1 MSARFGKRGAGGA
14 PAGAEAADGAQLA
27 RKAATRKRSLS
38 LGLVTLG
45 ALALAGGAGYETTRR
60 NQRQKLCAEAVA
72 RGQTAPAECAPSRG
86 GSRGSFIWSGGS
98 SGSGAGRAAA
108 RSSTQGVHF
117 GGFGATGASRSFGG
131 S

>member
-1 MSARFGKRGAGGA
+1 MGARFGKRGAGGA
-14 PAGAEAADGAQLA
+14 PAATAAADGAQFA
-27 RKAATRKRSLS
+27 RKAVARKRSLS

-45 ALALAGGAGYETTRR
+45 ALALAGGAAYETGRR
-60 NQRQKLCAEAVA
+60 NPRQKLCAEAVA

-86 GSRGSFIWSGGS
+86 GSRGSFVWSGGS
-98 SGSGAGRAAA
+98 SGSGAGSAAV
-108 RSSTQGVHF
+108 RSSTQAPHF